1 MTCDLRLRNWGEYG
15 RAGAGLPCRDRKG
28 VSMRPSSGHILK
40 DECHV
45 GQALG
50 LRGALSPASG
60 PRLGT
65 HTVTFDGAALGC
77 PILWISQ

>member
-1 MTCDLRLRNWGEYG
+1 
-15 RAGAGLPCRDRKG
+15 
-28 VSMRPSSGHILK
+28 MRPSSGHILK

-77 PILWISQ
+77 PILWMIQ